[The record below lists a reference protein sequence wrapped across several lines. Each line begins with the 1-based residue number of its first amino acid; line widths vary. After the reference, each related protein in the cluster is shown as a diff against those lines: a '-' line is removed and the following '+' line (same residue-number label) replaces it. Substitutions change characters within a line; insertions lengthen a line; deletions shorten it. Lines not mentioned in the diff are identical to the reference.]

1 MPILLFSNC
10 IKKDTMERMYFRR
23 KIKFLTGKNIL
34 EKVFCLLSTKG
45 LIHRKE
51 EYDSI

>member
-23 KIKFLTGKNIL
+23 KIKFLTGSNIF
-34 EKVFCLLSTKG
+34 EEVFCLLSTKR
-45 LIHRKE
+45 LIDRKE